1 MHVQED
7 LDKFN
12 KMCEPSTIMDTPK
25 TGIRELDG
33 NDSNKH
39 FESLRSQQQQI
50 NKILNINK
58 E

>member
-33 NDSNKH
+33 TDIQKH
-39 FESLRSQQQQI
+39 LEYLK
-50 NKILNINK
+50 N
-58 E
+58 